1 MRISYPR
8 VRSWAITFKL
18 LNYVSPSYP
27 PMLTATFR
35 LLHCWSSSGEE
46 IYNFRVAIYSKGLLR
61 FPGKKASNGLL
72 YSKMRVGCE
81 MSNWELSKKPA
92 SMQANTW
99 EIFIIRLRQSCVL
112 LHEICIVVLQVVL
125 WNLKLVEILSK
136 STKAAKIKLLYRINC
151 SVWKGFPAL
160 EAKIP
165 YLPAPMYYS
174 LFEIEY
180 LLWVYSGYCFCC
192 CCCCFLM

>member
-1 MRISYPR
+1 M
-8 VRSWAITFKL
+8 AFKL
-18 LNYVSPSYP
+18 LNCVSPSYP
-27 PMLTATFR
+27 PMMTATFQ

-46 IYNFRVAIYSKGLLR
+46 IDNFRVAIYSKGLLR
-61 FPGKKASNGLL
+61 YPRKKACNGLL

-180 LLWVYSGYCFCC
+180 LFWVYSGYCFCC
-192 CCCCFLM
+192 CCCFCFFF

>member
-46 IYNFRVAIYSKGLLR
+46 IDNFRVAIYSKVLLR
-61 FPGKKASNGLL
+61 FPRKKACNGLL
-72 YSKMRVGCE
+72 YSKMRVGRE

-92 SMQANTW
+92 SMQANIW
-99 EIFIIRLRQSCVL
+99 EIFIIRLSQSCVL
-112 LHEICIVVLQVVL
+112 LH
-125 WNLKLVEILSK
+125 K
-136 STKAAKIKLLYRINC
+136 SLYRC
-151 SVWKGFPAL
+151 SSSGVVKL
-160 EAKIP
+160 KISWNIVKRQRK
-165 YLPAPMYYS
+165 LNYY
-174 LFEIEY
+174 IE
-180 LLWVYSGYCFCC
+180 
-192 CCCCFLM
+192 

>member
-46 IYNFRVAIYSKGLLR
+46 IDNFRVAIYSKGLLR
-61 FPGKKASNGLL
+61 YPRKKACNGLL

-99 EIFIIRLRQSCVL
+99 EIFIIRLSQSFSL
-112 LHEICIVVLQVVL
+112 QICIVVLQVLL
-125 WNLKLVEILSK
+125 WNLELVKILSK
-136 STKAAKIKLLYRINC
+136 STKAAKIKLLYR
-151 SVWKGFPAL
+151 
-160 EAKIP
+160 
-165 YLPAPMYYS
+165 
-174 LFEIEY
+174 
-180 LLWVYSGYCFCC
+180 
-192 CCCCFLM
+192 

>member
-1 MRISYPR
+1 
-8 VRSWAITFKL
+8 
-18 LNYVSPSYP
+18 
-27 PMLTATFR
+27 
-35 LLHCWSSSGEE
+35 
-46 IYNFRVAIYSKGLLR
+46 
-61 FPGKKASNGLL
+61 
-72 YSKMRVGCE
+72 MRVGYE

-136 STKAAKIKLLYRINC
+136 STKAAKITLLYRINC
-151 SVWKGFPAL
+151 SVLKGFPVL
-160 EAKIP
+160 EKIP
-165 YLPAPMYYS
+165 YLPVPMYYS

-180 LLWVYSGYCFCC
+180 LLWVYSSYCFFCC
-192 CCCCFLM
+192 CCFCNVIYNVLEWDPERHLDLENKPTGNSKAILHSQCR